1 MKIFIKGLLITF
13 LIQNHLMASEIMN
26 KTHFFLEI
34 ESLNMVMRYKKLKN
48 TDIDKNNEYK
58 YQALPLDE
66 CNSLVKVRKNNI
78 LELFN
83 VNICNKTFFKK

>member
-1 MKIFIKGLLITF
+1 MKNFIKVLLIPF
-13 LIQNHLMASEIMN
+13 LIQNHLMASELIN

-34 ESLNMVMRYKKLKN
+34 ESLNMVMRYKKFKN
-48 TDIDKNNEYK
+48 SDIDKNNEHK
-58 YQALPLDE
+58 YQALPVDE
-66 CNSLVKVRKNNI
+66 CNCLVKVRKNNT

>member
-48 TDIDKNNEYK
+48 TDMDKNNEYT

>member
-1 MKIFIKGLLITF
+1 MKNFIKVLFIPF
-13 LIQNHLMASEIMN
+13 LIQNHLMASELIN
-26 KTHFFLEI
+26 KSQFFLEI
-34 ESLNMVMRYKKLKN
+34 ESINMVMGYKKFKN
-48 TDIDKNNEYK
+48 TDMDKNNEYK

-66 CNSLVKVRKNNI
+66 CNSIVKVRKNNI

>member
-1 MKIFIKGLLITF
+1 MKNFIKVLLIPF
-13 LIQNHLMASEIMN
+13 LIQNHLMASELIN

-34 ESLNMVMRYKKLKN
+34 ESLNMVMRYKKFKN
-48 TDIDKNNEYK
+48 PDIDINNEHK

>member
-1 MKIFIKGLLITF
+1 MKNFIKVLFITF
-13 LIQNHLMASEIMN
+13 LIQNNLIASELIN
-26 KTHFFLEI
+26 KSHFFLEI

-48 TDIDKNNEYK
+48 TDMDKNSEYK

-66 CNSLVKVRKNNI
+66 CNSIVKVRKNNI